1 MQSEMR
7 ALIAE
12 DETLVSEMLYGL
24 LDEMG
29 YAVAGRA
36 LDGVQAVDM
45 VQRMRPDFVLMDIE
59 MPGIDGIEAA
69 RQIRDDC
76 PTPVIV
82 LTSYERPE
90 LVERASAAGV
100 GAYLVKP
107 PSTRELDRAITIA
120 LARFDDMIRLRRLNA
135 ELEKALEQVKQL
147 SGLLPIC
154 ANCKKIRDDTGYWQD
169 VAVYIRNHSEAEF
182 SHGLCPDCAQ
192 ELYPDLFDRERLE

>member
-69 RQIRDDC
+69 RQIRDGC

-90 LVERASAAGV
+90 LVEQASAAGV

-107 PSTRELDRAITIA
+107 PNARELDRAITIA
-120 LARFDDMIRLRRLNA
+120 IARFDDMIRLRRLNT
-135 ELEKALEQVKQL
+135 EIEKALEQVKQL

-192 ELYPDLFDRERLE
+192 ELYPDLFDQERLE